1 MAHIVKYLPCKPEA
15 LSSNRS
21 AEKRKKRKKETIQSE
36 AQVEKYF

>member
-1 MAHIVKYLPCKPEA
+1 VVEHLLSKQQA